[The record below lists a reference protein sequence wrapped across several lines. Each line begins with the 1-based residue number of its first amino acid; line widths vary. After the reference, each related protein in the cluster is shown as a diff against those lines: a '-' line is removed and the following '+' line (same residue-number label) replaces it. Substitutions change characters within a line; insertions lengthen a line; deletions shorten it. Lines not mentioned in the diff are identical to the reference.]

1 MWILKTLKDIV
12 AVSNIRLKIISE
24 TYRKLL
30 VELDYKVPA
39 SDPVKY
45 ISRVAKNTNLIER
58 TKHQAL
64 YMMNEVTERRI
75 SVGKDP
81 M

>member
-30 VELDYKVPA
+30 VKLDYKVPA

-45 ISRVAKNTNLIER
+45 IYQELQRTLI
-58 TKHQAL
+58 
-64 YMMNEVTERRI
+64 
-75 SVGKDP
+75 
-81 M
+81 